1 MMATRTP
8 GRDGKNLAGSGRY
21 AAAEA
26 RVEEALAGGEPLST
40 AYRYKAEVVAV
51 LRG

>member
-1 MMATRTP
+1 MTATCAPRP
-8 GRDGKNLAGSGRY
+8 HGKNLADSARY

-26 RVEEALAGGEPLST
+26 RVEEALAGGEPLLT
-40 AYRYKAEVVAV
+40 AFRYKAEVVAV